1 MGRFVLHSAPR
12 TPHRFRSAVCIGSVE
27 LSTFYIYGMYDTI
40 IVGGGPAGL
49 SGALVL
55 ARARR
60 RVLLFDNGQQR
71 NRWSSGMH
79 GFLSRDGIRP
89 PEFLEIG
96 RQEVRHYGG
105 EIRSGLVT
113 AITPIE
119 SGFRVRIEEEDQT
132 LDARTILLATGVV
145 DRIPKIPGI
154 MELYGRSVHHC
165 PYCDGWE
172 ERDKALAVYG
182 RGSSGFGLALSLKTW
197 SPDVILCTDGTP
209 RISLEDQGRLARH
222 GITIHHGKIAQ
233 LEGEDGR
240 LQRIIFR
247 NGDVIERDSLFF
259 TTGQD
264 QSSGL
269 AASLGCRFTK
279 KGAVWTNTGECTS
292 VPGIY
297 VAGDASRD
305 AQMVIV
311 AAAEGAK
318 AAVTINTELTRQE
331 RI

>member
-1 MGRFVLHSAPR
+1 
-12 TPHRFRSAVCIGSVE
+12 
-27 LSTFYIYGMYDTI
+27 MYDTV

-60 RVLLFDNGQQR
+60 RVLLFDNGEPR
-71 NRWSSGMH
+71 NRWSQGMH

-89 PEFLEIG
+89 AEFLEIG

-105 EIRSGLVT
+105 EIRSGLVGE
-113 AITPIE
+113 ITIVE
-119 SGFRVRIEEEDQT
+119 SGFHLRIEEEEERI
-132 LDARTILLATGVV
+132 DARTVLLATGVV

-154 MELYGRSVHHC
+154 MDLYGRSVHHC

-172 ERDKALAVYG
+172 ERDKRLAVYG
-182 RGSSGFGLALSLKTW
+182 RGSAGLGLSLSLKTW
-197 SPDVILCTDGTP
+197 SDDVILCTDGSP
-209 RISLEDQGRLARH
+209 RISIEDQERLARH
-222 GITIHHGKIAQ
+222 AIAIRPGKIAR

-247 NGDVIERDSLFF
+247 NGDVLERDSLFF

-264 QSSGL
+264 QSCGL
-269 AASLGCRFTK
+269 AASLGCRFTR
-279 KGAVWTNTGECTS
+279 KGAIWTNATEGTS
-292 VPGIY
+292 IPGLY

-318 AAVTINTELTRQE
+318 AAVAINTELTRRE
-331 RI
+331 RG